1 MTTSRRIEFACG
13 LASVL
18 LGFLA
23 LVIDFFAPINAYM
36 TSTSNGLTIRGM
48 TSYAQANGGVLFP
61 IVLFGLPLIAI
72 ALGAAE
78 HALSFSFAARIILWI
93 ATILLTGLTVLALL
107 SIGPTLLPAVILAW
121 VASSL
126 SLVNRRAVAGAQ

>member
-1 MTTSRRIEFACG
+1 MVCS
-13 LASVL
+13 LASCL

-23 LVIDFFAPINAYM
+23 LGIDFFAPLESYS
-36 TSTSNGLTIRGM
+36 TSTSNGVTVTGM

-61 IVLFGLPLIAI
+61 MVLFGLPLIVI
-72 ALGAAE
+72 ALGAVG
-78 HALSFSFAARIILWI
+78 HALSFSLAACIILWI

-126 SLVNRRAVAGAQ
+126 SLVNRRDIIGAQ